1 MNSGVSESPPAI
13 RMCAQLETPHFPRI
27 PREESRGR
35 GFAPASRR
43 MTRLHVAAF
52 LLVMLC
58 LPIAAAAQTTTA
70 PPPASQPAPQPAPNE
85 PYVGIED
92 WGDFSPGNGFLV
104 GRSSAGELAI
114 SAYALVRYLNQMPS
128 SDTFV
133 DHLGNERTVDGRND
147 IFPHRVIIW
156 FKGWLGRK
164 ELVYNIAV
172 WTVNTTNQVAA
183 VRHPR
188 LPVQSQIHRV
198 WRHQRQSR
206 HALAPRITS
215 VLARPRSR
223 DGR

>member
-1 MNSGVSESPPAI
+1 M
-13 RMCAQLETPHFPRI
+13 
-27 PREESRGR
+27 SRV
-35 GFAPASRR
+35 
-43 MTRLHVAAF
+43 HVAAF
-52 LLVMLC
+52 LFVMLC

-70 PPPASQPAPQPAPNE
+70 TPAPAPQPAAAPGQNE
-85 PYVGIED
+85 PTVGIED

-147 IFPHRVIIW
+147 IFPHRVIVW
-156 FKGWLGRK
+156 FKGWLGRQ

-172 WTVNTTNQVAA
+172 WTVNTTNQVA
-183 VRHPR
+183 VFGNLGYQFSRKF
-188 LPVQSQIHRV
+188 IRV
-198 WRHQRQSR
+198 WRYQRQSR
-206 HALAPRITS
+206 HALAAGITS